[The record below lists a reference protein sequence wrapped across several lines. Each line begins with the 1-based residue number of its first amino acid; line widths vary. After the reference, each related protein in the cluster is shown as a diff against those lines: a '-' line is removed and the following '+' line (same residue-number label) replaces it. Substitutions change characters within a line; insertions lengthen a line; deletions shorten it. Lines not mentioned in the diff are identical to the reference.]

1 MSNDRYGPWKVAVKD
16 ISTQRGQVAVDF
28 KQRYQPKL
36 VREALPRRAGRPM
49 SNDQAEAAADCFR
62 FLRRR
67 APPPRMWGSLF
78 GELF

>member
-36 VREALPRRAGRPM
+36 VRETGRLLSLPA
-49 SNDQAEAAADCFR
+49 SAKQT
-62 FLRRR
+62 
-67 APPPRMWGSLF
+67 
-78 GELF
+78 